1 MDVSKNIF
9 NVPIGLKVKILKV
22 IENVNP
28 KATALEPSIY
38 LEGIEHVFVNGGH
51 VVDNSEH
58 TGIRSGKVLRRD

>member
-28 KATALEPSIY
+28 KATALEPCIY
-38 LEGIEHVFVNGGH
+38 PEGIEHVFVNGGT
-51 VVDNSEH
+51 S
-58 TGIRSGKVLRRD
+58 

>member
-28 KATALEPSIY
+28 KATALEPNIY
-38 LEGIEHVFVNGGH
+38 PNGIEHVFVNG
-51 VVDNSEH
+51 VVTS
-58 TGIRSGKVLRRD
+58 